1 MQEQSSPIPAP
12 LVKARPQAKS
22 LSDALLRFLGGYRLT
37 LSLFMLLGFF
47 AALGSFIPQGDD
59 SGKIADLY
67 GAKALYWAQVLGA
80 DEIYRSAWFILVLAL
95 MALNLILVTWLRVP
109 HVWKIA
115 KAADATL
122 LKDPLVPKTA
132 FQAVWI
138 TEKSPLEALEA
149 ARYALQGEFPVL
161 ASQEGPSK
169 RVLIGERHR
178 LSLWAAHIVHVGLL
192 LLLFA
197 GAVKVLAGSN
207 RYFSIKEGESS
218 EVQREIVR
226 FGFWMEPLQ
235 LPGFDFALKLP
246 RLYEHLK
253 VKEDFKLALDK
264 FDVQYYEKSAAPKL
278 FRSDVR
284 ILRGDKTERAASIQV
299 NDPLEVDGTLIYQSS
314 YGYDGLYSAH
324 FELDLPGLKDRLDV
338 IAPYQKR
345 TPLLNTGWELEV
357 TDFYPDATMA
367 GPGKLVNLSG
377 DLNNPAIRVKF
388 YQHGRE
394 RAHTWFVYSVPD
406 IQMTHIEG
414 LKLVGKTVDP
424 IPYTV
429 LQANHDA
436 GVPYAAA
443 GAALVVFG
451 TFAAFY
457 LFYHKAW
464 VLVEPLPN
472 GGSRVQMAGF
482 VRRNKIVFQRVFD
495 RLQERLS
502 EKLGEP
508 EAGEAS
514 PASAPP
520 GRV

>member
-1 MQEQSSPIPAP
+1 MQDSTPIPATV
-12 LVKARPQAKS
+12 VKARPQANGIG
-22 LSDALLRFLGGYRLT
+22 DQLLRFLGGYRLT
-37 LSLFMLLGFF
+37 LSLFVLLGLFS
-47 AALGSFIPQGDD
+47 AIGSFIPQGDEAP
-59 SGKIADLY
+59 KIAELY
-67 GAKALYWAQVLGA
+67 GDRAFHWAQLLGA
-80 DEIYRSAWFILVLAL
+80 DDVYRSAWFILVLAL

-115 KAADATL
+115 RATDATL
-122 LKDPLVPKTA
+122 LRDPLVPKTA
-132 FQAVWI
+132 FQATWE
-138 TEKSPLEALEA
+138 TALPPLEALEA
-149 ARYALQGEFPVL
+149 ARYALQSEFPQL
-161 ASQEGPSK
+161 AFQEGPSK

-218 EVQREIVR
+218 EVLREKVR
-226 FGFWMEPLQ
+226 FGFWMEALQ
-235 LPGFDFALKLP
+235 LPGLDFALKLP
-246 RLYEHLK
+246 RLYEHVK

-264 FDVQYYEKSAAPKL
+264 FDVQYYENSAAPKL

-284 ILRGDKTERAASIQV
+284 ILRGDKTERAASIEV
-299 NDPLEVDGTLIYQSS
+299 NDPLEVDGTLIFQSS
-314 YGYDGLYSAH
+314 WGYDGLYSAH
-324 FELDLPGLKDRLDV
+324 FELDLPGQSDRLDV

-345 TPLLNTGWELEV
+345 TPLLNTGWEVEV

-367 GPGKLVNLSG
+367 GPGKLVNVSG
-377 DLNNPAIRVKF
+377 DLRNPAIRVKF
-388 YQHGRE
+388 FQHGKE
-394 RAHTWFVYSVPD
+394 RAHTWFVYAVPD
-406 IQMTHIEG
+406 IQMTKIPG
-414 LKLVGKTVDP
+414 LRLVGKTVDP

-457 LFYHKAW
+457 LFYRKAW

-495 RLQERLS
+495 RLGERMA
-502 EKLGEP
+502 EKLG
-508 EAGEAS
+508 
-514 PASAPP
+514 PP
-520 GRV
+520 KL